1 VAFDWTRI
9 ESITRLTGLAP
20 DPASLSRLPLLAH
33 DRELECRWRLRPS
46 VGATFFVENAVTCL
60 LLLKDSSA
68 EEGAP
73 VVLAEAGQNH
83 DIPWQI
89 FRFERLDSPARSF
102 DDDGSDKVGS
112 LQFEA
117 DENVS

>member
-1 VAFDWTRI
+1 
-9 ESITRLTGLAP
+9 
-20 DPASLSRLPLLAH
+20 
-33 DRELECRWRLRPS
+33 LRPS
-46 VGATFFVENAVTCL
+46 VGATFFVENAETCL
-60 LLLKDSSA
+60 LLSLKDGSA

-83 DIPWQI
+83 NIHWQI

-102 DDDGSDKVGS
+102 DDDGSEKVGY